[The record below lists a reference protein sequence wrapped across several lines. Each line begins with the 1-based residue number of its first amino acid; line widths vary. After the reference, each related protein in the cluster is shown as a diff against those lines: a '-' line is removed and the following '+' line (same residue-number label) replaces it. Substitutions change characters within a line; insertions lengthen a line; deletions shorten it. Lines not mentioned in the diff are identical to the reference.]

1 MGGGVSGGGYLV
13 VEGKQ
18 REDTDM
24 ELPVTSRDVRSAT
37 GSGKSQLSSLC
48 PALGSVLVER
58 RDVPPR
64 LLYLD
69 TCPR

>member
-1 MGGGVSGGGYLV
+1 
-13 VEGKQ
+13 
-18 REDTDM
+18 M
-24 ELPVTSRDVRSAT
+24 ELPVTSLDVRGDM

-48 PALGSVLVER
+48 PAMWSVLVER